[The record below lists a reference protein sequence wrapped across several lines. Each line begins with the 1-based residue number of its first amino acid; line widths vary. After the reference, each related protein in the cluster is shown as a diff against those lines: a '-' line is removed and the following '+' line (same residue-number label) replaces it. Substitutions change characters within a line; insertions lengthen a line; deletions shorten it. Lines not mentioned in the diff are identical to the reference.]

1 MNNKEKMKNVYAEI
15 HASDALFRK
24 VMEMNK
30 KESKFRS
37 VMKYAVTAVAGVA
50 VMFAATNGVC
60 YAATGESL
68 ASRISFYINGEEQ
81 DVDVTWHQDEEG
93 VYGEFEATVEEGD
106 DVYFEI
112 TDSLEGDVLPD
123 GEQTDLT
130 VNGTEAIEGDYLLGE
145 QSEINPVIEEADGK
159 VYLKMEG
166 VIADITEDFA
176 DGSAS
181 GILECATG
189 TYNYTITGTVEEFSI
204 QVTY

>member
-1 MNNKEKMKNVYAEI
+1 MNNNEKMKNVYDEI

-81 DVDVTWHQDEEG
+81 DVDVSWYQDEEG
-93 VYGEFEATVEEGD
+93 IYGEFETTVEEGD

-112 TDSLEGDVLPD
+112 TDSLED
-123 GEQTDLT
+123 DLIG
-130 VNGTEAIEGDYLLGE
+130 V
-145 QSEINPVIEEADGK
+145 QSEINPVLEEIDGK

-166 VIADITEDFA
+166 MIADITEDFA

-189 TYNYTITGTVEEFSI
+189 IYNYTITGTVEEYSI